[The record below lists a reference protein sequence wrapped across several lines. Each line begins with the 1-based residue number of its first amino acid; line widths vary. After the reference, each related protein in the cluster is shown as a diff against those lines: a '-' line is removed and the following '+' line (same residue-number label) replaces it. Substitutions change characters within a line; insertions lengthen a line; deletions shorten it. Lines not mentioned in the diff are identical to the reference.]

1 MRINTQYLSV
11 GAAITLF
18 VAAYSW
24 ASADQMA
31 DEQKTAEVMSNQK
44 YIDQI
49 DRADRDRI
57 AKQKALETM
66 LAANGNEQP

>member
-1 MRINTQYLSV
+1 MRINTQYISV

>member
-1 MRINTQYLSV
+1 MRINTQYLSI
-11 GAAITLF
+11 GAAIAF
-18 VAAYSW
+18 VIAAYSW
-24 ASADQMA
+24 ACADQMA

-57 AKQKALETM
+57 AKQKALENM